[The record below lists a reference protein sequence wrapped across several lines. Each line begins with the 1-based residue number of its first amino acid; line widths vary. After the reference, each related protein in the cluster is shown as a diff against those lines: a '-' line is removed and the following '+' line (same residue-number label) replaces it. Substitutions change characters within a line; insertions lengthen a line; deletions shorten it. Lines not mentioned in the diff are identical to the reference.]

1 MCGIAGFVTVNPSS
15 ESTSVIERMTDT
27 IRHRGPD
34 DFGYYRDP
42 WASLGF
48 RRLAI
53 IDVGGG
59 HQPMTNEDQAL
70 WLVYNGE
77 IFNHAD
83 LRPDLEKAGH
93 HYTNRS
99 DSETI
104 LHSYEQHG
112 PACLQRFRG
121 MFAFAIW
128 DKNARKLFCARDRL
142 GKKPLYYYWDGRLF
156 AFASEIKALLQ
167 HPGITARFEESLLP
181 EYLAFG
187 YVSEERT
194 LFRNIRKLM
203 PGHYL
208 ELDTASALT
217 VRQYWEL
224 PAPGATSPGDTS
236 PGAPAEDRSDESWIA
251 ECRERLEE
259 TVRMRLMSDVPL
271 GMFLS
276 GGVDSSA
283 IAAIM
288 KRNFSGPVK
297 TFAVGYQEAEFSELS
312 YARHVAQAIGTE
324 HHEVVVGMEDFF
336 NALPRLI
343 WHEDEP
349 ITWPS
354 SVCLYFVSKLAR
366 EHVTVVL
373 TGEGSDEMF
382 GGYARY
388 QHYAMNQRWLSL
400 YRVVPKALRTAIRNQ
415 VATTGLLSAS
425 FRRKLQHTFVGRGED
440 LESLYLDN
448 FYSAF
453 SQAEQRRLLSS
464 LPATS
469 PPATSPYANFR
480 GVWDG
485 THGPALQRLLYAD
498 QKTYLVELLM
508 KQDQMSMAAS
518 VESRVPFLDHEFV
531 EFAARV
537 PQHMKLRRAQG
548 KTEGKY
554 IVKKAIEGLVPHEI
568 IYRRK
573 MGFPTPLRHWL
584 LDPRADRLFAIL
596 RGRDGLLAQYVN
608 AAEIDRL
615 LARQKSGQE
624 DATDRIWRLLTLQ
637 LWGDLFLTGKRDER
651 WEGLIGINKDSMAAG
666 LGLSTSPAV

>member
-1 MCGIAGFVTVNPSS
+1 MADC
-15 ESTSVIERMTDT
+15 

-42 WASLGF
+42 WANLGF

-53 IDVGGG
+53 IDVTGG
-59 HQPMTNEDQAL
+59 HQPMTSEDGNL
-70 WLVYNGE
+70 WLVFNGE

-83 LRPDLEKAGH
+83 LRPALEAAGH
-93 HYTNRS
+93 RYTNRS

-104 LHSYEQHG
+104 LHSYEQYG
-112 PACLQRFRG
+112 PDCVQRFRG

-128 DKNARKLFCARDRL
+128 DKNARRLFCARDRL

-156 AFASEIKALLQ
+156 AFASEIKALFE
-167 HPGITARFEESLLP
+167 HPAISPKLEEALLP

-194 LFRNIRKLM
+194 MFRGIRKLM
-203 PGHYL
+203 PGHHVT
-208 ELDTASALT
+208 LDVSGPAPKLDI
-217 VRQYWEL
+217 RKYWEIPL
-224 PAPGATSPGDTS
+224 PAPEERDDA
-236 PGAPAEDRSDESWIA
+236 SWIS
-251 ECRERLEE
+251 ECRERLEQ
-259 TVRMRLMSDVPL
+259 TVNMRLMSDVPL

-288 KRNFSGPVK
+288 KRQFSGPVK

-312 YARHVAQAIGTE
+312 YARHVAESIGTD
-324 HHEVVVGMEDFF
+324 HHEVLVSMDDFF

-349 ITWPS
+349 ISWPS

-388 QHYAMNQRWLSL
+388 RHYAMNERWLKW
-400 YRVVPKALRTAIRNQ
+400 YRILPSAVRGLIRRQ
-415 VATTGLLSAS
+415 VATSSMLSAGL
-425 FRRKLQHTFVGRGED
+425 RRKLQHTFVGRSDE

-453 SQAEQRRLLSS
+453 SLAEQQTLFSS
-464 LPATS
+464 LRGD
-469 PPATSPYANFR
+469 SPYANFR
-480 GVWDG
+480 RHWD
-485 THGPALQRLLYAD
+485 ALSRLTPLPRMLLTD

-508 KQDQMSMAAS
+508 KQDQMSMATS
-518 VESRVPFLDHEFV
+518 IESRVPFLDHEFV
-531 EFAARV
+531 EFSTRV
-537 PQHMKLRRAQG
+537 PEHMKLRNG
-548 KTEGKY
+548 EGKY

-568 IYRRK
+568 IYRKK
-573 MGFPTPLRHWL
+573 MGFPTPLRQWL
-584 LDPRADRLFAIL
+584 MDPRASHIFDIL
-596 RGRDGLLAQYVN
+596 RAKDGLLAPYV
-608 AAEIDRL
+608 DRTALEAL
-615 LARQKSGQE
+615 LARQVSGQQ
-624 DATDRIWRLLTLQ
+624 DATDRIWRLLNLQ
-637 LWGDLFLTGKRDER
+637 LWGDMFLTGKREAR
-651 WEGLIGINKDSMAAG
+651 WGGLVAAAAH
-666 LGLSTSPAV
+666 PAV

>member
-1 MCGIAGFVTVNPSS
+1 
-15 ESTSVIERMTDT
+15 
-27 IRHRGPD
+27 
-34 DFGYYRDP
+34 
-42 WASLGF
+42 
-48 RRLAI
+48 
-53 IDVGGG
+53 
-59 HQPMTNEDQAL
+59 
-70 WLVYNGE
+70 
-77 IFNHAD
+77 
-83 LRPDLEKAGH
+83 
-93 HYTNRS
+93 
-99 DSETI
+99 
-104 LHSYEQHG
+104 
-112 PACLQRFRG
+112 

-128 DKNARKLFCARDRL
+128 DKKARKLFCARDRL

-156 AFASEIKALLQ
+156 AFASEIKALFQ
-167 HPGITARFEESLLP
+167 HPGISAAFEDSLLP

-194 LFRNIRKLM
+194 LFRNIRKLL

-208 ELDTASALT
+208 ELDIASGLN
-217 VRQYWEL
+217 VRQYWEI
-224 PAPGATSPGDTS
+224 PVPGVPSSGTIP
-236 PGAPAEDRSDESWIA
+236 ENRSDDSWIA

-288 KRNFSGPVK
+288 KRNFSGAVK

-388 QHYAMNQRWLSL
+388 RHYAMNERWLSL
-400 YRVVPKALRTAIRNQ
+400 YRVVPKGLRTALRDQ
-415 VATTGLLSAS
+415 VATSGLLSS
-425 FRRKLQHTFVGRGED
+425 TLRRKLQHTFVGRGED

-453 SQAEQRRLLSS
+453 SLAEQHRLFSS
-464 LPATS
+464 LPS
-469 PPATSPYANFR
+469 TSPYANFR
-480 GVWDG
+480 RVWDG
-485 THGPALQRLLYAD
+485 SRGAALQRLLYAD

-508 KQDQMSMAAS
+508 KQDQMSMATS
-518 VESRVPFLDHEFV
+518 IESRVPFLDHEFV

-537 PQHMKLRRAQG
+537 PQHMKLRHG
-548 KTEGKY
+548 EGKY
-554 IVKKAIEGLVPHEI
+554 IVKKAIEGLVPREI
-568 IYRRK
+568 IYRKK
-573 MGFPTPLRHWL
+573 MGFPTPLRQWL
-584 LDPRADRLFAIL
+584 LDPRAEHLFDVL
-596 RGRDGLLAQYVN
+596 RARDGLLAQY
-608 AAEIDRL
+608 IDPTKLDAL
-615 LARQKSGQE
+615 LVRQKTGQE

-637 LWGDLFLTGKRDER
+637 LWGDLFLTGKREER
-651 WEGLIGINKDSMAAG
+651 WEGLMAGAR
-666 LGLSTSPAV
+666 PAV

>member
-1 MCGIAGFVTVNPSS
+1 MCGITGFVTVNPSS
-15 ESTSVIERMTDT
+15 ESTSVIERMTDS

-34 DFGYYRDP
+34 DFGYYQDP

-53 IDVGGG
+53 IDVAGG
-59 HQPMTNEDQAL
+59 HQPMANEDQSL

-104 LHSYEQHG
+104 LHSYEQYG

-142 GKKPLYYYWDGRLF
+142 GKKPLYYYWDGHLF
-156 AFASEIKALLQ
+156 AFGSEIKALLQ
-167 HPGITARFEESLLP
+167 HPGISAQFEESLLP

-187 YVSEERT
+187 YISEERT

-208 ELDTASALT
+208 ELGGLKPDGLGVKGAGSLT
-217 VRQYWEL
+217 VRQYWDI
-224 PAPGATSPGDTS
+224 PAPGAASADKAS
-236 PGAPAEDRSDESWIA
+236 EDRSDASWIG

-288 KRNFSGPVK
+288 KRNFTGPVK
-297 TFAVGYQEAEFSELS
+297 TFAVGYQEAEFSELP

-349 ITWPS
+349 IAWPS
-354 SVCLYFVSKLAR
+354 SVCLYFVLKLAR

-388 QHYAMNQRWLSL
+388 RHYAMNQRWLGI
-400 YRVVPKALRTAIRNQ
+400 YRILPSAARAAIRDQ
-415 VATTGLLSAS
+415 VAATPLLSAP

-453 SQAEQRRLLSS
+453 AGAEQRRLFSS
-464 LPATS
+464 LPAG
-469 PPATSPYANFR
+469 SPYANFR
-480 GVWDG
+480 RYWDE
-485 THGPALQRLLYAD
+485 TSGPALDRLLYAD

-518 VESRVPFLDHEFV
+518 IESRVPFLDHEFV
-531 EFAARV
+531 EFSTRV
-537 PQHMKLRRAQG
+537 PGHLKLRSVQG
-548 KTEGKY
+548 KAEGKY
-554 IVKKAIEGLVPHEI
+554 IVKKAIEGLVPREI
-568 IYRRK
+568 IYRKK
-573 MGFPTPLRHWL
+573 MGFPTPLRQWL
-584 LDPRADRLFAIL
+584 LDPRADHLFGIL
-596 RGRDGLLAQYVN
+596 RSRSGLLANYIDP
-608 AAEIDRL
+608 AELDAL
-615 LARQKSGQE
+615 LRRQKSGQE

-637 LWGDLFLTGKRDER
+637 LWGDIFLTGKRDER
-651 WEGLIGINKDSMAAG
+651 WEGLMAAADP
-666 LGLSTSPAV
+666 LRMAE

>member
-1 MCGIAGFVTVNPSS
+1 MCGITGYVTVSPSS
-15 ESTSVIERMTDT
+15 DPPSVLERMTDS

-42 WASLGF
+42 WAALGF

-53 IDVGGG
+53 IDVAGG
-59 HQPMTNEDQAL
+59 HQPMANEDESL

-77 IFNHAD
+77 IFNHAGI
-83 LRPDLEKAGH
+83 RPELEKAGH
-93 HYTNRS
+93 RYTNRS

-104 LHSYEQHG
+104 LHSYEQFG

-128 DKNARKLFCARDRL
+128 DKNRRKLFAARDRL

-156 AFASEIKALLQ
+156 VFGSEIKTLLQ
-167 HPGITARFEESLLP
+167 HPAVSAQFEDSLLP
-181 EYLAFG
+181 EYLCFG
-187 YVSEERT
+187 YISEERT

-208 ELDTASALT
+208 ELDVASGLH
-217 VRQYWEL
+217 VQKYWEL
-224 PAPGATSPGDTS
+224 PAPGTPS
-236 PGAPAEDRSDESWIA
+236 EDRSDESWIS
-251 ECRERLEE
+251 ECRQRLEE

-297 TFAVGYQEAEFSELS
+297 TFAVGYTEAEFSELS
-312 YARHVAQAIGTE
+312 YARHVAESIGTE

-336 NALPRLI
+336 NTLPRLI

-354 SVCLYFVSKLAR
+354 SISLYFVSKLAR

-388 QHYAMNQRWLSL
+388 RHYAMNERWLSVYQL
-400 YRVVPKALRTAIRNQ
+400 LPRALRGMIRSR
-415 VATTGLLSAS
+415 VASTGLLSAG

-453 SQAEQRRLLSS
+453 SLAEQRQLFPA
-464 LPATS
+464 LPNF
-469 PPATSPYANFR
+469 SPYRNFR
-480 GVWDG
+480 AVWDPTRG
-485 THGPALQRLLYAD
+485 SALQRLLYAD
-498 QKTYLVELLM
+498 QKTYLIELLM
-508 KQDQMSMAAS
+508 KQDQMSMATS
-518 VESRVPFLDHEFV
+518 IESRVPFLDHEFV
-531 EFAARV
+531 EWAARV
-537 PQHMKLRRAQG
+537 PQHMKLRNG
-548 KTEGKY
+548 EGKY
-554 IVKKAIEGLVPHEI
+554 IVKKAIEGLVPNEI
-568 IYRRK
+568 IYRKK
-573 MGFPTPLRHWL
+573 MGFPTPIRQWL
-584 LDPRADRLFAIL
+584 MDPRADNLYRIL
-596 RGRDGLLAQYVN
+596 QARDGLLAQY
-608 AAEIDRL
+608 IDGGQLSAL
-615 LARQKSGQE
+615 LDRQRQGRE

-637 LWGDLFLTGKRDER
+637 VWGDLWLTGKREER
-651 WEGLIGINKDSMAAG
+651 WEGLIAG
-666 LGLSTSPAV
+666 VGLSQSRAV

>member
-1 MCGIAGFVTVNPSS
+1 MCGITGYVTVSPSS
-15 ESTSVIERMTDT
+15 DPASVLERMTDS

-53 IDVGGG
+53 IDVAGG
-59 HQPMTNEDQAL
+59 HQPMTNEDESL

-77 IFNHAD
+77 IFNHAGI
-83 LRPDLEKAGH
+83 RPELEKAGH
-93 HYTNRS
+93 RYTNRS

-104 LHSYEQHG
+104 LHSYEQFG

-128 DKNARKLFCARDRL
+128 DKNRRKLFAARDRL

-156 AFASEIKALLQ
+156 AFGSEIKTLLQ
-167 HPGITARFEESLLP
+167 HPAISAQFEDSLLP
-181 EYLAFG
+181 EYLCFG

-194 LFRNIRKLM
+194 LFRNICKLM

-208 ELDTASALT
+208 ELDGANGLR
-217 VRQYWEL
+217 VQKYWEL
-224 PAPGATSPGDTS
+224 PVPAAAP
-236 PGAPAEDRSDESWIA
+236 EDRSDQSWIS

-297 TFAVGYQEAEFSELS
+297 TFAVGYPEAEFSELS
-312 YARHVAQAIGTE
+312 YARHVAESIGTE

-336 NALPRLI
+336 NTLPRLI

-354 SVCLYFVSKLAR
+354 SVSLYFVSKLAR

-388 QHYAMNQRWLSL
+388 RFFAMNERWMRY
-400 YRVVPKALRTAIRNQ
+400 YRILPAQLRRFVRSQ
-415 VATTGLLSAS
+415 VAATPLLNST
-425 FRRKLQHTFVGRGED
+425 FRRKIQHTFVGRAED

-453 SQAEQRRLLSS
+453 AQSEQRALFHDLG
-464 LPATS
+464 TQ
-469 PPATSPYANFR
+469 SPYANFR
-480 GVWDG
+480 RYWDAKPG
-485 THGPALQRLLYAD
+485 LSALPRLLWSD

-508 KQDQMSMAAS
+508 KQDQMSMATS
-518 VESRVPFLDHEFV
+518 IESRVPFLDHEFV
-531 EFAARV
+531 EFSTRV
-537 PQHMKLRRAQG
+537 PQHMKLRNG
-548 KTEGKY
+548 EGKY
-554 IVKKAIEGLVPHEI
+554 IVKKAIEGLVPNEI
-568 IYRRK
+568 IYRKK
-573 MGFPTPLRHWL
+573 MGFPTPLRQWL
-584 LDPRADRLFAIL
+584 LEPRAAHLFDL
-596 RGRDGLLAQYVN
+596 MRDKDGLLAHY
-608 AAEIDRL
+608 IDRKALESL
-615 LARQKSGQE
+615 LARQTSKHE
-624 DATDRIWRLLTLQ
+624 DVTDRIWRLLTLQ
-637 LWGDLFLTGKRDER
+637 IWGDMFLTGKREQR
-651 WEGLIGINKDSMAAG
+651 WEGLLAAARTT
-666 LGLSTSPAV
+666 L